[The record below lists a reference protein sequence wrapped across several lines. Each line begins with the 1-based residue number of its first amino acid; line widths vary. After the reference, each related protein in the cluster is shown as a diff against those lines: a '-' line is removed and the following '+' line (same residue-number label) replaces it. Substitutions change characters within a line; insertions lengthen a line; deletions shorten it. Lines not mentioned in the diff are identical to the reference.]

1 MRGLARESERAGRRF
16 SSVHAENRQQGASG
30 RFPGVSGTIL
40 MMCDHYIVGKRGRC
54 TRGQGSGPP

>member
-1 MRGLARESERAGRRF
+1 MRGLAMESERATVFVGARI
-16 SSVHAENRQQGASG
+16 QQGASG

-40 MMCDHYIVGKRGRC
+40 MMCDRYVAGKRGRR